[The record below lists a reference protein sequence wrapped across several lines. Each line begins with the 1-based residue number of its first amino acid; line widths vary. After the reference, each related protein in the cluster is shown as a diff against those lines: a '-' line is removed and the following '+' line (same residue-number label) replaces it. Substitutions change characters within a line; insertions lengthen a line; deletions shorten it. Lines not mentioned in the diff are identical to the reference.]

1 MGDWLARAKV
11 NLALD
16 IVGTRSDG
24 FHELRTI
31 FQSIDLADVVT
42 VESADDISVVCDAP
56 GVPDG
61 PANLAYR
68 AAAALRAHCGV
79 DRGCRIAIGKRIPAG
94 AGLGGGSADAAAT
107 LVALN
112 ELWRLQLGD
121 AELLAIGGAL
131 GSDVPFMLNGGTCL
145 ASGRGE
151 LLAPLPCAG
160 SFPVT
165 VVMPPTAVPTPGAYR
180 LFDAWPTPV
189 HPDPQPAIAALAAGD
204 WAALAGRLGNS
215 FEAPI
220 AAAYPPVAAALREI
234 RAVLP
239 ATAGAVLSG
248 SGAAIVTVGADSD
261 SQAALRRRLPD
272 CLIWS
277 GSSASAGVSRLT
289 AGVSP
294 LTEK

>member
-1 MGDWLARAKV
+1 MDDWLARAKV
-11 NLALD
+11 NLVLD
-16 IVGTRSDG
+16 IVGTRPDG

-31 FQSIDLADVVT
+31 FQSISLADVVT
-42 VESADDISVVCDAP
+42 VETADDISVVCDAP

-79 DRGCRIAIGKRIPAG
+79 DIGCRIAIRKRIPAG

-112 ELWRLQLGD
+112 ELWRLQLPD
-121 AELLAIGGAL
+121 VELLTVGATI
-131 GSDVPFMLNGGTCL
+131 GSDVPFMIKGGTCL

-151 LLAPLPCAG
+151 LLAPLPSAG
-160 SFPVT
+160 SFPMT
-165 VVMPPTAVPTPGAYR
+165 VVMPPVAVPTPGAYR
-180 LFDAWPTPV
+180 LFDAWPTPL
-189 HPDPQPAIAALAAGD
+189 HPEPEPAVAALAAGD

-220 AAAYPPVAAALREI
+220 AAAYPPVAVALREI
-234 RAVLP
+234 RNVLP
-239 ATAGAVLSG
+239 ANAGAVLSG
-248 SGAAIVTVGADSD
+248 SGAAIVVVGADAD
-261 SQAALRRRLPD
+261 SRAALRRRLPD
-272 CLIWS
+272 CFIWE
-277 GSSASAGVSRLT
+277 GSSASAGVLR
-289 AGVSP
+289 